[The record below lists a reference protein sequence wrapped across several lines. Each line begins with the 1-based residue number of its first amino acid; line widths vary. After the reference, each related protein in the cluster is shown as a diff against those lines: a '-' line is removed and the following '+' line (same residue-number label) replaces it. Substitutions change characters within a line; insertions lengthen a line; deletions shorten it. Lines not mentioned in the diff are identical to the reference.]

1 MCLTCVLLPGP
12 QVLAL
17 QQQPVPHLTCT
28 HAAGATVFCT
38 VKPPSDGS
46 QDSVQISVQC
56 TSLAGQVAEITAEGQ
71 VKLCNGHM
79 DHLQCHLTKPLFCG
93 FTDGL

>member
-1 MCLTCVLLPGP
+1 MCPTFVLLPGA

-38 VKPPSDGS
+38 VKPSSDGS
-46 QDSVQISVQC
+46 QDAGAISVQC
-56 TSLAGQVAEITAEGQ
+56 TSLTGQVAELTAAGQ
-71 VKLCNGHM
+71 VKLC
-79 DHLQCHLTKPLFCG
+79 T
-93 FTDGL
+93 